1 MSDIQ
6 KKALS
11 YADYQ
16 RFCEMPENRDR
27 LFEFIDGE
35 IIEKMPSFEP
45 SELATEIIYYLK
57 HYLKQNPIGRLTA
70 PDGSYIM
77 SDDDDPDV
85 FIPDVGYISNERLG
99 KIPEREVPVPPDLAV
114 EIKSP
119 TDRLRAIRRKAEKY
133 LFYGTRMVWVI
144 FPETKTVEVYDI
156 ESEDVQ
162 ILGIEDI
169 LSGGNVLPG
178 FTLAVKDIFPTD
190 V

>member
-45 SELATEIIYYLK
+45 SELATEIIYFLK

-99 KIPEREVPVPPDLAV
+99 KTPEREVLVPPDLAV

-119 TDRLRAIRRKAEKY
+119 TD
-133 LFYGTRMVWVI
+133 YGQ
-144 FPETKTVEVYDI
+144 F
-156 ESEDVQ
+156 
-162 ILGIEDI
+162 
-169 LSGGNVLPG
+169 
-178 FTLAVKDIFPTD
+178 AVKLRNIYLMGHAWYGSFSPKPKPSKCMTLKAKTFRFWALK
-190 V
+190 VS

>member
-16 RFCEMPENRDR
+16 QFCEMPENRDR

-45 SELATEIIYYLK
+45 SELATEIIYYFK
-57 HYLKQNPIGRLTA
+57 HYLKQNPIGRLTG

-77 SDDDDPDV
+77 SDDDDSDV

-99 KIPEREVPVPPDLAV
+99 KTPDCEVPVPPDLAV
-114 EIKSP
+114 QIKSP

-133 LFYGTRMVWVI
+133 LSYGTRMVWVI
-144 FPETKTVEVYDI
+144 FPETKTIEVYDI

-162 ILGIEDI
+162 ILGIGDI

-178 FTLAVKDIFPTD
+178 FTLAVKDIFPAE
-190 V
+190 